1 MVAYVKPRSE
11 LTRNLSQSN
20 HGDESSESTGESV
33 QADPFIDDI
42 YEAAVVPEKW
52 QAILDRLAVIADA
65 EGTLLFAAC
74 PGPPRWLASEAI
86 RHTIEEWIG
95 SKWYLDN
102 PRGQRLVPREE
113 PRFLTDLDAM
123 TTEEINASDFYTE
136 LLRPR
141 GLGWC
146 VGTSIRSPAGDTL
159 VFSIEK
165 AHAKGPVPRSVAEQ
179 LDSLRPHLARASLLS
194 GRLGLD
200 RAKSTV
206 ATLEAIGL
214 PAAALTPNGR
224 VVSANAGFLAS
235 EPRIRIGAGN
245 VIQLA
250 AAPAQALLME
260 AISNSGIASGRIGKS
275 IPVRAVGTEPA
286 FVAHVVPLRGGGLDV
301 FTGALSIVFTT
312 SIIPSASPAPSL
324 LQALF
329 DLTPVEARTAGQITE
344 GKSIE
349 QISSA
354 TGISQNTIRTHLKS
368 VFQKTGV
375 ERQAELVSLLSVSL
389 R

>member
-1 MVAYVKPRSE
+1 
-11 LTRNLSQSN
+11 
-20 HGDESSESTGESV
+20 
-33 QADPFIDDI
+33 
-42 YEAAVVPEKW
+42 
-52 QAILDRLAVIADA
+52 
-65 EGTLLFAAC
+65 
-74 PGPPRWLASEAI
+74 
-86 RHTIEEWIG
+86 
-95 SKWYLDN
+95 
-102 PRGQRLVPREE
+102 
-113 PRFLTDLDAM
+113 M

-165 AHAKGPVPRSVAEQ
+165 AHAKGPVPRTVAEQ
-179 LDSLRPHLARASLLS
+179 LDGLRPHLARASLLS

-250 AAPAQALLME
+250 SAPAQALLME
-260 AISNSGIASGRIGKS
+260 AISNAGICVRPDRKIHSGSGRRDRTRLRRARRAAAGRG
-275 IPVRAVGTEPA
+275 PRCFHRRAVDCLHDVDDTERKPRA
-286 FVAHVVPLRGGGLDV
+286 VIAA
-301 FTGALSIVFTT
+301 GAVRFDACRSTDRQPDHRRQD
-312 SIIPSASPAPSL
+312 PSNKFRPRPASP
-324 LQALF
+324 
-329 DLTPVEARTAGQITE
+329 T
-344 GKSIE
+344 
-349 QISSA
+349 
-354 TGISQNTIRTHLKS
+354 NTIRTHLKS
-368 VFQKTGV
+368 VFPENRRGAASGA
-375 ERQAELVSLLSVSL
+375 RQFAQRILEMNC
-389 R
+389 

>member
-1 MVAYVKPRSE
+1 MQ
-11 LTRNLSQSN
+11 T
-20 HGDESSESTGESV
+20 
-33 QADPFIDDI
+33 DPFIDDI
-42 YEAAVVPEKW
+42 YEAAVIPEKW
-52 QAILDRLAVIADA
+52 QAILDRLAVMADA

-74 PGPPRWLASEAI
+74 PGEPRWLASEAI
-86 RHTIEEWIG
+86 QETMKAWIA

-102 PRGQRLVPREE
+102 PRGQRLVPRED

-123 TTEEINASDFYTE
+123 TAEEINASDFYTE

-165 AHAKGPVPRSVAEQ
+165 AHAKGPVPRAVAEQ

-214 PAAALTPNGR
+214 PAAALAPDGR

-245 VIQLA
+245 LIQLA
-250 AAPAQALLME
+250 SAPAQTLLME
-260 AISNSGIASGRIGKS
+260 AISNAGIASGRIGKS
-275 IPVRAVGTEPA
+275 IPVRAAGPEPA

-301 FTGALSIVFTT
+301 FAGALSIVFTT
-312 SIIPSASPAPSL
+312 SMIPSASPAPSL

-329 DLTPVEARTAGQITE
+329 DLTPAEARTAGQITE

-349 QISSA
+349 QISST

-375 ERQAELVSLLSVSL
+375 ERQAELVSLLSISL

>member
-1 MVAYVKPRSE
+1 
-11 LTRNLSQSN
+11 
-20 HGDESSESTGESV
+20 V
-33 QADPFIDDI
+33 QTDPFIDDI
-42 YEAAVVPEKW
+42 YEAAVIPEKW
-52 QAILDRLAVIADA
+52 QAILDRLAVMADA

-74 PGPPRWLASEAI
+74 PGEPRWLASEAI
-86 RHTIEEWIG
+86 QETMKAWIA

-102 PRGQRLVPREE
+102 PRGQRLVPRED

-123 TTEEINASDFYTE
+123 TAEEINASDFYTE

-165 AHAKGPVPRSVAEQ
+165 AHAKGPVPRAVAEQ

-214 PAAALTPNGR
+214 PAAALAPDGR

-245 VIQLA
+245 LIQLA
-250 AAPAQALLME
+250 SAPAQTLLME
-260 AISNSGIASGRIGKS
+260 AISNAGIAFGRIGKS
-275 IPVRAVGTEPA
+275 IPVRAAGPEPA

-301 FTGALSIVFTT
+301 FAGALSIVFTT
-312 SIIPSASPAPSL
+312 SMIPSASPAPSL

-329 DLTPVEARTAGQITE
+329 DLTPAEARTAGQITE

-349 QISSA
+349 QISST
-354 TGISQNTIRTHLKS
+354 TGISQNTIRTHMKS

-375 ERQAELVSLLSVSL
+375 ERQAELVSLLSISL

>member
-1 MVAYVKPRSE
+1 
-11 LTRNLSQSN
+11 
-20 HGDESSESTGESV
+20 
-33 QADPFIDDI
+33 
-42 YEAAVVPEKW
+42 
-52 QAILDRLAVIADA
+52 
-65 EGTLLFAAC
+65 
-74 PGPPRWLASEAI
+74 
-86 RHTIEEWIG
+86 
-95 SKWYLDN
+95 
-102 PRGQRLVPREE
+102 
-113 PRFLTDLDAM
+113 LTDLDAM
-123 TTEEINASDFYTE
+123 TAEEINASDFYTE

-165 AHAKGPVPRSVAEQ
+165 AHAKGPVPRAVAEQ
-179 LDSLRPHLARASLLS
+179 LDGLRPHLARASLLS

-214 PAAALTPNGR
+214 PAAALTPNGG

-245 VIQLA
+245 LIQLA
-250 AAPAQALLME
+250 SAPAQALLME
-260 AISNSGIASGRIGKS
+260 AISNTGIASGRIGKS
-275 IPVRAVGTEPA
+275 IPVRAAGPEPA
-286 FVAHVVPLRGGGLDV
+286 FVAHVVPLRGDGLDV
-301 FTGALSIVFTT
+301 FAGALSIVFTT
-312 SIIPSASPAPSL
+312 SMIPSASPAPSL

-329 DLTPVEARTAGQITE
+329 DLTPAEARTAGQITE

-349 QISSA
+349 QISST